1 MTDDD
6 KYGFQLAKKE
16 GFTVDDV
23 GCEACDNGGRMCSGS
38 PPRGEPSLQTELLQ
52 CSRETRRYVLELVES
67 HASLLDA
74 CKALV
79 TMRDGAMAAIRKAV
93 EKAEGTK

>member
-1 MTDDD
+1 MTDPET
-6 KYGFQLAKKE
+6 GFQLAKKD
-16 GFTVDDV
+16 GFPVSDV
-23 GCEACDNGGRMCSGS
+23 GCEACDAGGKMCSAV
-38 PPRGEPSLQTELLQ
+38 PPRKEPSLQTELLQ

-93 EKAEGTK
+93 EKADGTK

>member
-1 MTDDD
+1 MTDPET
-6 KYGFQLAKKE
+6 GFQLSQKPE
-16 GFTVDDV
+16 HLQPSQDCD
-23 GCEACDNGGRMCSGS
+23 ACSNGGNMCSGS
-38 PPRGEPSLQTELLQ
+38 PPRKEPSLQTELLQ

>member
-1 MTDDD
+1 M
-6 KYGFQLAKKE
+6 
-16 GFTVDDV
+16 
-23 GCEACDNGGRMCSGS
+23 
-38 PPRGEPSLQTELLQ
+38 QTELLQ

-93 EKAEGTK
+93 EKAEEERRATCRRNLNRSTGMYRLSNYLRDVLSRL

>member
-1 MTDDD
+1 M
-6 KYGFQLAKKE
+6 
-16 GFTVDDV
+16 
-23 GCEACDNGGRMCSGS
+23 
-38 PPRGEPSLQTELLQ
+38 QTELLQ

>member
-1 MTDDD
+1 MTDPET
-6 KYGFQLAKKE
+6 GFQFAKKD
-16 GFTVDDV
+16 GFPVSDV
-23 GCEACDNGGRMCSGS
+23 GCEACDAGGKMCSAV
-38 PPRGEPSLQTELLQ
+38 PPRKEPSLQTELLQ